1 MTAGKK
7 PKANEALAQERQDIS
22 GKMSGALGE
31 VIKNRNDV
39 AKSKK
44 ELEAARRNLDQAT
57 AEEIKK
63 AFDAFPPE
71 RMFLP
76 GTQQPISE
84 NFLMQLLHV
93 ELYNSERWQKAEA
106 RYIEAQNALVDADT
120 RMLNAGD
127 TLGVT
132 TQRARLLAAFMQL
145 AGG

>member
-7 PKANEALAQERQDIS
+7 PKADEALAQERQDIS

-31 VIKNRNDV
+31 VIKNRDDV

-44 ELEAARRNLDQAT
+44 ELEAARRNLDQTT

-63 AFDAFPPE
+63 AFDDFPPE